1 MATSW
6 AGRLFL
12 DSGHMLYAGPVRP
25 TAVHAHH
32 AFQIVLALQGT
43 VTLRGPEGI
52 DAAECDVAV
61 VPSDAAHAIVVGC
74 SSAVMLY
81 VDPDTLEG
89 RRLRQLAIF
98 SDSPEAWHAA
108 GETLR
113 PYRNVPPPIEWS
125 TAQHLR
131 LVMLETLV
139 GAASHPQARH
149 PALVRALQTLPQRL
163 DGSVRLAPLAAELE
177 ISESRL
183 LHLFGEELGLPF
195 RSYVAWLRLRK
206 AATAVQ
212 GGSNLARAAHEA
224 GFADAAHFTRT
235 FRRMFGITPSEIAGV
250 VEWVPEPASET

>member
-43 VTLRGPEGI
+43 VTLGGRDGI
-52 DAAECDVAV
+52 DAAECGVAV

-74 SSAVMLY
+74 PSALMLY

-89 RRLRQLAIF
+89 RRLRQLAIT
-98 SDSPEAWHAA
+98 SDSPAAWHAA
-108 GETLR
+108 GATLR
-113 PYRNVPPPIEWS
+113 PYMTALAPIEWS
-125 TAQHLR
+125 AAQHLR
-131 LVMLETLV
+131 VTMLETLV
-139 GAASHPQARH
+139 GTASRPQARH
-149 PALVRALQTLPQRL
+149 PALVRALRVLRERL
-163 DGSVRLAPLAAELE
+163 DGPMRLAPLAAELG

-195 RSYVAWLRLRK
+195 RSYVAWLRLRR

-212 GGSNLARAAHEA
+212 GGSNLTEAAHEA

-250 VEWVPEPASET
+250 VEWVSEPASST